1 MNFSASTVKSRYMT
15 DSAVLTLGRW
25 GTDPD
30 SRPRGPV
37 LECLSHNFPLLCLRL
52 VGLKVLSGW
61 GTLSLG
67 QALSVPFSPLISA
80 LRDFPGGARGKEP
93 AHQRRRDKKLR
104 FDPWVRKIP
113 WGREWQ
119 PTSVFLPGES
129 HGQRSLAGHRVAELD
144 TTDSWTL

>member
-15 DSAVLTLGRW
+15 DSTVLTLGRW

-30 SRPRGPV
+30 SRPQGPI

-80 LRDFPGGARGKEP
+80 LGDFPGGASGKEP
-93 AHQRRRDKKLR
+93 AHQCSRYKKLR

-144 TTDSWTL
+144 MTDSWTL